1 MKIDDTLGG
10 IPAIR
15 SRESRRQ
22 KGNATAAPIG
32 GNTTDSVEI
41 TQTSAKL
48 RLLEEALAQTDCADA
63 SKVESVKRAIAE
75 GSFQVDEEAVADAL
89 VQGAMEQ
96 LRLQRKVEK

>member
-1 MKIDDTLGG
+1 VKIDDPLGG

-15 SRESRRQ
+15 SRESRKQ
-22 KGNATAAPIG
+22 KGNAAKAPIG
-32 GNTTDSVEI
+32 GNATDSVEI

-48 RLLEEALAQTDCADA
+48 RRLEEALAQMDSADTG
-63 SKVESVKRAIAE
+63 KVESVKQAIAE
-75 GSFQVDEEAVADAL
+75 GRFQVDEEAVADAL